1 MNQHRISEK
10 SPTDILYYPKPCHMF
25 ANDRNIDNIQ
35 QLLSE
40 MKNYAELQKDY
51 IKLHLVEKLTILFS
65 TLILIF
71 ILLVLGFITLFYL
84 SFTLAYILEP
94 YVGGLMASF
103 GIISGSIILFILI
116 IVAFRKRLIVQPLVH
131 FLANLFLN
139 DK

>member
-1 MNQHRISEK
+1 
-10 SPTDILYYPKPCHMF
+10 MF

-40 MKNYAELQKDY
+40 LKNYAELQKDY